1 MTNGY
6 IKYLQN
12 ESVSQKLI
20 DKLNQSEDDIDEVL
34 SLQPEKLDVESL
46 NYD

>member
-1 MTNGY
+1 M
-6 IKYLQN
+6 
-12 ESVSQKLI
+12 SR
-20 DKLNQSEDDIDEVL
+20 LNQSEVKFGNGVEKQAFDDIDDVL

>member
-1 MTNGY
+1 M
-6 IKYLQN
+6 
-12 ESVSQKLI
+12 SR
-20 DKLNQSEDDIDEVL
+20 LNQSEVKIGSGLEKHTFDDIDDVL